1 MNRFVLLGALAA
13 AYFAY
18 SNLDRLRPPPA
29 PIPAPTP
36 VPVPSPP
43 PAPAPVAVK
52 IPALLP
58 YAQQM
63 TADERRA
70 MGQAYDILAKSI
82 DADPRNEPVFHRV
95 ASVREAHRG
104 TLLVLWTSVLGNSP
118 SKYPGFGPKLEEL
131 LTTAVGAT
139 DVPLSEPIR
148 TSASNLFRDIAQTLQ
163 AVQ

>member
-18 SNLDRLRPPPA
+18 SNLDRLRPPPV
-29 PIPAPTP
+29 PIPAP
-36 VPVPSPP
+36 
-43 PAPAPVAVK
+43 APAPTPAPPTAPVSVK
-52 IPALLP
+52 IPALLT

-70 MGQAYDILAKSI
+70 VGQAYGILAKSI
-82 DADPRNEPVFHRV
+82 DADPRSEPVFHRV
-95 ASVREAHRG
+95 ASVREAHRAV
-104 TLLVLWTSVLGNSP
+104 LLVLWSSVLGNSP
-118 SKYPGFGPKLEEL
+118 TKYPGLGPKLEEL
-131 LTTAVGAT
+131 LTTAIGTT

-148 TSASNLFRDIAQTLQ
+148 TSASNLFRDIDQTLQ